1 MVGGFERERE
11 RERERFQM
19 LTCAGVLLKTGKNL
33 CLQYSLNRRVKNIRG
48 MVKPEATGDLFM
60 PKTPRA
66 IICVNT
72 KEKIVVL

>member
-1 MVGGFERERE
+1 MRIF
-11 RERERFQM
+11 FIF
-19 LTCAGVLLKTGKNL
+19 TCAGVLLKTGENL

-48 MVKPEATGDLFM
+48 IVKPEATGDLFI

-66 IICVNT
+66 ITCVNT